1 MANSIHEKD
10 RPIQVLKQRLHLF
23 LDELDKI
30 DPEETELEDIDRLLA
45 MIEDMEAKLQQV
57 K

>member
-1 MANSIHEKD
+1 MANSIQKD
-10 RPIQVLKQRLHLF
+10 EPIQLLKQRLHLF
-23 LDELDKI
+23 LETLENI

-45 MIEDMEAKLQQV
+45 MIEDMEVKLQQV